1 LPLRGFARAFGAV
14 ENEEFA
20 GVGRHALG
28 HVWKAMVARS

>member
-1 LPLRGFARAFGAV
+1 LRLCGFATAFGAV

-20 GVGRHALG
+20 GLGRHALG